1 MQRHS
6 LMQSDVLDAGGDRAA
21 IDATTTPGIVGGKS
35 VTIVSTHAAAFRWWQ
50 TTSRCRESPDVGRGP
65 RPHRAGMAP
74 DRSPAPHV
82 SFHTYL
88 AERYRA
94 GTSHAAARRESEAA
108 RLAALELSREGRPVT
123 LIGSLLVPS
132 DETVFSLFGASSR
145 DDVAAV
151 GERAAQPFD
160 RISEGVPV
168 TPPRARRGDLE

>member
-1 MQRHS
+1 
-6 LMQSDVLDAGGDRAA
+6 
-21 IDATTTPGIVGGKS
+21 
-35 VTIVSTHAAAFRWWQ
+35 
-50 TTSRCRESPDVGRGP
+50 
-65 RPHRAGMAP
+65 MAP
-74 DRSPAPHV
+74 DRTHASHV

-94 GTSHAAARRESEAA
+94 GTSRAAARRESEAA
-108 RLAALELSREGRPVT
+108 QVAAAQLSLEGRPVT

-151 GERAAQPFD
+151 GERAAQPYD

-168 TPPRARRGDLE
+168 TLPRPRRGDLE

>member
-1 MQRHS
+1 
-6 LMQSDVLDAGGDRAA
+6 
-21 IDATTTPGIVGGKS
+21 
-35 VTIVSTHAAAFRWWQ
+35 
-50 TTSRCRESPDVGRGP
+50 
-65 RPHRAGMAP
+65 MAP
-74 DRSPAPHV
+74 DRTPAPHV

-94 GTSHAAARRESEAA
+94 GTSQASARRESEAA
-108 RLAALELSREGRPVT
+108 RLAAAELSHEGRPVT

-151 GERAAQPFD
+151 GERAAQPYD

-168 TPPRARRGDLE
+168 TPVRAKRAHEESPR